1 MSFYFSLYQIIEGV
15 ERLVKDVQHLA
26 SRALRISPRDARA
39 NRELLEQCETKLHE
53 VQKILTSKS
62 HISKVT
68 LRKASFLFQI
78 LEVNYRRVIHLASA
92 TASVDPSDARA
103 AEGVW
108 RSLALAQKHFRMVLE
123 NLGGLTGIPS
133 SLVLRTDPPLS
144 APPGQEAFA
153 IALQKEAELQ
163 QEALKLLDKAVE
175 VLGEE
180 EGLSDKLASMR
191 KELIDNK
198 RQLRTWSAT
207 VSVKTVSPVA
217 VPVS

>member
-15 ERLVKDVQHLA
+15 ERLIHDVQHLA

-39 NRELLEQCETKLHE
+39 NRELLEQCETRLNE

-78 LEVNYRRVIHLASA
+78 LEVNYRRVVHLASA
-92 TASVDPSDARA
+92 TSSVDPGDAPA
-103 AEGVW
+103 VQAVW
-108 RSLALAQKHFRMVLE
+108 KSLALAQRHYRVVLE

-133 SLVLRTDPPLS
+133 SLVLKTDPAVEVP
-144 APPGQEAFA
+144 AGQDAFST
-153 IALQKEAELQ
+153 ILQKETDLQ
-163 QEALKLLDKAVE
+163 LEALRLLDKAVE

-180 EGLSDKLASMR
+180 EGLSDKLAAMR
-191 KELIDNK
+191 KELIENK
-198 RQLRTWSAT
+198 RQLRSWSSAPAA
-207 VSVKTVSPVA
+207 KPA
-217 VPVS
+217 PLAPVSLS